1 MNLII
6 CISYHKFYVVL
17 SIILIKVKKVWLRTI
32 LKCHSCW
39 DRSST
44 LYMQDSLGWT
54 FFHPLPN
61 TTNVYDTM
69 FYIVY
74 MLSVQ
79 HGKHWVKG
87 IKNVCIIW
95 KIKLQHW
102 INQAKKIEKFQS
114 QSVGGVSLYGRK
126 FIEQH
131 FFLFTLDILKPINP
145 YFITSIDARAAH
157 TCLYN
162 NLGINNVKL
171 RSF

>member
-1 MNLII
+1 MFITWNRCIIKIDLMMNLII

-102 INQAKKIEKFQS
+102 INQAKNNWKIPITECRRRVVIWEKIHRATFFSLHSGHTETDQS
-114 QSVGGVSLYGRK
+114 
-126 FIEQH
+126 
-131 FFLFTLDILKPINP
+131 LFH
-145 YFITSIDARAAH
+145 Y
-157 TCLYN
+157 
-162 NLGINNVKL
+162 
-171 RSF
+171 